1 MNIEVRNPLRVAIFV
16 TNVSGTY
23 GGGRLAAFLLA
34 HCLAR
39 VGAEVSFVT
48 NAKPVF
54 YEELKD
60 FGHPGR
66 VATYITKDFH
76 LGLPEGGFDVVM
88 VIPGQSQDRLFYIG
102 ARGFAKRRGARL
114 ALFNFETPNWFNS
127 FSPTARSED
136 MWREWRRCIE
146 DGCLVLSNSEQSMRF
161 AQRYYVSHPA
171 TTFFDY
177 WHQPINVQALARVQP
192 QYREK
197 RIVCFVRAR
206 DPHKGGQDLIDV
218 LSEDLRGW
226 TLSLIVGSTKLDEDY
241 RAAIQST
248 AKRHGIGIEVRTLVS
263 DTEKFLELKR
273 ARMLVY
279 PSHFEGYG
287 IPPVEALSA
296 GTPCVCYDLP
306 VFREVC
312 GDALITAPIGDIEG
326 LRAGIRQVLA
336 SSPEDWA
343 HLPERVASVASV
355 EACGTAAAKA
365 LQKYLRQDRVVEQ
378 PILAELRESRPNP
391 QLVHIDSLRYDPVG
405 LIEIRGW
412 SPLVDE
418 RARVVASVNGIALGD
433 VVRGLS
439 RPDVLEQHPW
449 VGTAECG
456 FALCVPFQ
464 ASVPKLELIVSALG
478 LDGTIFDNEALTV
491 EVNAAKQPF
500 PKPDPARF
508 QRGGLRHLREQGAG
522 FILGWIATQAPI
534 LDLAVYADGHSLWL
548 QRGRKRPDVMVKLE
562 QFPEQDPGFAIH
574 LDAEQLACVEGAKD
588 LIYVATT
595 TEGVFVERLKVKWEE
610 LPPGEA
616 EYAPELPAGTAPDAL
631 PLVAE
636 VRKVTYDEY
645 GVVEF
650 EGWVL
655 SAPRVDVLKFW
666 MAEEFLGEAIP
677 DRLYMNIFEKRRVYG
692 DAFCGFN
699 FVGRAIGQP
708 FEEAPYRVEFC
719 YGDLVVHSVSGI
731 ATPQR
736 RAAAAFASDA
746 SLLPPRLAAPE
757 GRPIVILVVDDNQLL
772 SATAGAP
779 LRSLIAHLRRGGR
792 DVIALLHG
800 NPHLYSDDLERWRLL
815 VDGVILVNPL
825 TPEPGEAKPG
835 PAWSTSSPA
844 LERSL
849 GQLIAGQPRVAAVV
863 VQNPALA
870 PALSGV
876 PAGGT
881 QRLVL
886 QGPKPTG
893 WLSGIPVGTQ
903 LLGWGED
910 ADIRLGIDIA
920 GTAAQVPAVPDPAF
934 AEGAAMLV
942 LDGIGVPVAALGRA
956 VAEAEGFA
964 AMSRLRLAVL
974 VDVPPLMPLPRIRQ
988 ELGLPDHVVPVW
1000 LNGLSAALPEQVSV
1014 VVDLGGSTAGQVA
1027 AVALA
1032 KRMRLALWKEMA
1044 PAGLRRPWH
1053 AATLSDMLWS
1063 AIEAPPLDH
1072 APYGA
1077 LDELLTG
1084 TAPAE
1089 PARAAA
1095 E

>member
-1 MNIEVRNPLRVAIFV
+1 MSTPLRIAVFV
-16 TNVSGTY
+16 TNSAGTY

-326 LRAGIRQVLA
+326 LRAGIRRVLA

-365 LQKYLRQDRVVEQ
+365 LQKYLRQGRDAERPEQ
-378 PILAELRESRPNP
+378 PLPLSTHANPARGLCFWREAEAGLVTGRLPGDAPIAAFVGTRAAWAQAEITWPTQPPEPGFSVHLNADDMRRLDQGEALSLQAGAERWTLRPQWRAAPAGSPDYAIPGPDAPGGPQFEAELSR
-391 QLVHIDSLRYDPVG
+391 
-405 LIEIRGW
+405 
-412 SPLVDE
+412 
-418 RARVVASVNGIALGD
+418 
-433 VVRGLS
+433 
-439 RPDVLEQHPW
+439 
-449 VGTAECG
+449 GT
-456 FALCVPFQ
+456 
-464 ASVPKLELIVSALG
+464 S
-478 LDGTIFDNEALTV
+478 
-491 EVNAAKQPF
+491 
-500 PKPDPARF
+500 
-508 QRGGLRHLREQGAG
+508 
-522 FILGWIATQAPI
+522 
-534 LDLAVYADGHSLWL
+534 
-548 QRGRKRPDVMVKLE
+548 
-562 QFPEQDPGFAIH
+562 
-574 LDAEQLACVEGAKD
+574 
-588 LIYVATT
+588 
-595 TEGVFVERLKVKWEE
+595 
-610 LPPGEA
+610 
-616 EYAPELPAGTAPDAL
+616 
-631 PLVAE
+631 
-636 VRKVTYDEY
+636 DEY
-645 GVVEF
+645 GVIEF
-650 EGWVL
+650 EGWVQ
-655 SAPRVDVLKFW
+655 SSPRVEVIRFW
-666 MAEEFLGEAIP
+666 VEDRLLGETVP
-677 DRLYMNIFEKRRVYG
+677 RLPVWWIFERHRWSG
-692 DAFCGFN
+692 DAFGGFS
-699 FVGRAIGQP
+699 FVGRRTGRSLAP
-708 FEEAPYRVEFC
+708 LPYRVEFC
-719 YGDLVVHSVSGI
+719 AGDEVIGVISGHCRPERRARAALGADAALLPAGFLEDAARGPLSVLVVEDELLLAPIQG
-731 ATPQR
+731 AAL
-736 RAAAAFASDA
+736 RA
-746 SLLPPRLAAPE
+746 LL
-757 GRPIVILVVDDNQLL
+757 
-772 SATAGAP
+772 
-779 LRSLIAHLRRGGR
+779 AHLRMRGHEILL
-792 DVIALLHG
+792 VLHG
-800 NPHLYSDDLERWRLL
+800 NAHRFADDLPRWRTLGDAVL
-815 VDGVILVNPL
+815 LVNPL
-825 TPEPGEAKPG
+825 TPERGPRLSHVMGELIGTTKRLVLAMATEDHVAARFGFLAVSGVACLIARPGEGWLRLLPDSADG
-835 PAWSTSSPA
+835 PARYLPVGHDHAGLAEALRVDLPPAAAQEKPLLVIDATSRA
-844 LERSL
+844 LTPETLRHLLASL
-849 GQLIAGQPRVAAVV
+849 TPEAARQGWQMAVAVDAAPLADAEALRAAWTLPPGVTLLLGLEINGFTPDGIAALVCAGQPG
-863 VQNPALA
+863 PLA
-870 PALSGV
+870 GLALSLGMAV
-876 PAGGT
+876 WAWPDAGA
-881 QRLVL
+881 
-886 QGPKPTG
+886 G
-893 WLSGIPVGTQ
+893 WSP
-903 LLGWGED
+903 
-910 ADIRLGIDIA
+910 
-920 GTAAQVPAVPDPAF
+920 
-934 AEGAAMLV
+934 
-942 LDGIGVPVAALGRA
+942 
-956 VAEAEGFA
+956 
-964 AMSRLRLAVL
+964 
-974 VDVPPLMPLPRIRQ
+974 
-988 ELGLPDHVVPVW
+988 PDHPY
-1000 LNGLSAALPEQVSV
+1000 LP
-1014 VVDLGGSTAGQVA
+1014 
-1027 AVALA
+1027 
-1032 KRMRLALWKEMA
+1032 
-1044 PAGLRRPWH
+1044 
-1053 AATLSDMLWS
+1053 
-1063 AIEAPPLDH
+1063 
-1072 APYGA
+1072 
-1077 LDELLTG
+1077 LDELL
-1084 TAPAE
+1084 
-1089 PARAAA
+1089 AALNG
-1095 E
+1095 